1 MVLIAKFYFVPK
13 KKQDAQI
20 NREKY
25 SRCDAEHKK
34 RMKMQC
40 SVHEQQDYSSW
51 NQSKQDLL

>member
-1 MVLIAKFYFVPK
+1 MVSTAKFYFVAK

-25 SRCDAEHKK
+25 SRCDAEHEK

-40 SVHEQQDYSSW
+40 GVHEQQDHSGG
-51 NQSKQDLL
+51 NQRRQDLL